1 MKIHILGSLAGTEP
15 MPGRNHTSLVCEC
28 GERLYFFDAGEAC
41 GRTAYLMGLDLLKV
55 RSITISHTHM
65 DHIGG
70 LGNLLWYIRKLTKLG
85 KGLPVEER
93 IDIYIP
99 DLASWEGI
107 LTMLRHTESGF
118 SCDFAI
124 EAHPV
129 TDGLLCDDGL
139 QIAAFHTRH
148 LGIPADGV
156 WRAFGY
162 RMEGEGKSVVFSGDI
177 GDYTDMDPLIGDGCD
192 LLLVETGHMN
202 IDGVYEYTRGKRI
215 GRVVFVH
222 NGREI
227 LHDPVGSEAKVARL
241 FGGRG
246 VIGHDAMTIEV

>member
-1 MKIHILGSLAGTEP
+1 MRIHILGSLAGTEP

-28 GERLYFFDAGEAC
+28 GEKLYFFDAGEAC
-41 GRTAYLMGLDLLKV
+41 GRTAYLMGLDLLRV

-65 DHIGG
+65 DHVGG

-85 KGLPVEER
+85 KGLPVDGK

-99 DLASWEGI
+99 ELASWEGI

-118 SCDFAI
+118 ACDFAI
-124 EAHPV
+124 NPHPV
-129 TDGLLCDDGL
+129 ADGLLFDDGL
-139 QIAAFHTRH
+139 RVTASHTRH
-148 LGIPADGV
+148 LGIPKDGE

-177 GDYTDMDPLIGDGCD
+177 GDYTDLDPLIGDGCD
-192 LLLVETGHMN
+192 LLLVETGHMS
-202 IDGVYEYTRGKRI
+202 IDGVYEYTRDKRI
-215 GRVVFVH
+215 GKVVFIH

-227 LHDPVGSEAKVARL
+227 LNYPAESEAKVARL
-241 FGGRG
+241 FGERG
-246 VIGHDAMTIEV
+246 MIGCDAMTIEV